1 MYSLNCL
8 KSKYLCRTRKLGM
21 KYTKFWKLKGSAI
34 IAWDFGKHFFVITVT
49 KCSYKTKLYI
59 GSLID
64 GGKMFSK
71 NNDTTNSFQTL
82 HREKSRLIQYV

>member
-34 IAWDFGKHFFVITVT
+34 IAWDFGKHFYVITLT
-49 KCSYKTKLYI
+49 KNY
-59 GSLID
+59 SLID
-64 GGKMFSK
+64 VENMVPK
-71 NNDTTNSFQTL
+71 NNDFRL
-82 HREKSRLIQYV
+82 YIEKKVG